1 MRIIPR
7 TVVWTPYTSTFMVVA
22 LGMFI
27 LALML
32 VLRLP
37 RLFPGGVI
45 VFASESNRQHEIHLL
60 DVNSLE
66 LRILS
71 PRGTDGLSPVIS
83 RTGQIVFVSSTT
95 GGNTFRLFY
104 GLQLI
109 YTNGG
114 RFVPLTDP
122 RLEAY
127 WPRWSPDGLQIVFE
141 TGRNSIYL
149 VGADGSNLHS
159 FTRGTSP
166 SWSPD
171 SRQIVYDLLTNAGRD
186 IYIIALPDGQPEPLT
201 QNIAHDSDP
210 MWSPVGQQIAF
221 VSDRDGNEEI
231 YVMSTNGSDQRNLTQ
246 DSLDDRLPIWSP
258 DGQRIS
264 FVSNRDGNSEIYV
277 MNADGSSPQRLT
289 DANGEDSSPVWSPD
303 GRLIAFVSNRDGN
316 REIYVMNADGSNQRR
331 LTWNDG
337 DDMSPAWMP

>member
-1 MRIIPR
+1 
-7 TVVWTPYTSTFMVVA
+7 MVMA
-22 LGMFI
+22 LATLF

-32 VLRLP
+32 GLYLP

-45 VFASESNRQHEIHLL
+45 VFASESYLRHEIHLV
-60 DVNSLE
+60 DVNSGQ

-71 PRGTDGLSPVIS
+71 PRDADGLAPAISPN
-83 RTGQIVFVSSTT
+83 GKIVFVSSTS

-114 RFVPLTDP
+114 RFVPLTDSS
-122 RLEAY
+122 LEAF
-127 WPRWSPDGLQIVFE
+127 WPRWSPDGLQIAFE

-149 VGADGSNLHS
+149 VDADGNNLHS
-159 FTRGTSP
+159 FTRGASP

-171 SRQIVYDLLTNAGRD
+171 SRQIVYELLTIAGRD
-186 IYIIALPDGQPEPLT
+186 IYVISLQDGQPEPLT
-201 QNIAHDSDP
+201 QNIAQDSEP

-221 VSDRDGNEEI
+221 VSDRDGNGEI
-231 YVMSTNGSDQRNLTQ
+231 YLMSTDGSNQRNLTQ
-246 DSLDDRLPIWSP
+246 ERLDDRLPIWSP
-258 DGQRIS
+258 DGQRIT
-264 FVSNRDGNSEIYV
+264 FVSDRDGNREIYV
-277 MNADGSSPQRLT
+277 MNADGSNPRRLT
-289 DANGEDSSPVWSPD
+289 NANGEDSSPVWSLD

-337 DDMSPAWMP
+337 DDMMPAWMP